1 MVRPR
6 GKAEEFEKRR
16 HQAVAMVLEKGKSQA
31 DVARELKVTP
41 AAVSTWVR
49 WHRGQGKRTLKAS
62 KTPGRPQ
69 RLSAKQV
76 ASLRERLLK
85 GAQENGFA
93 NDLWTAPRIQ
103 RLIRQ
108 EYGVTYHLNHVPKLL
123 RKMGFSPQRPI
134 QRATERDEAAI
145 RTWVTKEWPR
155 VKKKP
160 KKSAPRLPSK
170 TKAR

>member
-1 MVRPR
+1 MRPR

-16 HQAVAMVLEKGKSQA
+16 RQAVAMVLKEGKTQA

-41 AAVSTWVR
+41 AAISTWIR
-49 WHRGQGKRTLKAS
+49 WYRGQGKRTLEAS
-62 KTPGRPQ
+62 KTPGRPR
-69 RLSAKQV
+69 RLSADQV

-93 NDLWTAPRIQ
+93 NDLWTSPRIQ

-134 QRATERDEAAI
+134 QRATERDETAI
-145 RTWVTKEWPR
+145 RNWVAKEWPR

-160 KKSAPRLPSK
+160 KKSAPRLRSK